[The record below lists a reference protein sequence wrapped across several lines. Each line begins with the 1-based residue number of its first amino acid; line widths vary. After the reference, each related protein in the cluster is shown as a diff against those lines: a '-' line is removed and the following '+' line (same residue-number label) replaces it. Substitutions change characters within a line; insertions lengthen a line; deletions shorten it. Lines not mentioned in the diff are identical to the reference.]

1 MAEYLGYF
9 VPFQIIPIFLQQ
21 QSFRTQTSLLYS
33 LDNIMIVEPLLS
45 LSLPTNEVLTLL
57 KADGVFI

>member
-57 KADGVFI
+57 KADSVFI